1 MLPQVNRIKKH
12 RTGNRKRTNRPR
24 VCESEPKKQTD
35 RPPDKPIDPG
45 PSTSQVRHHE
55 R

>member
-12 RTGNRKRTNRPR
+12 QELEIGKEQIGL
-24 VCESEPKKQTD
+24 CESEPKKQTD